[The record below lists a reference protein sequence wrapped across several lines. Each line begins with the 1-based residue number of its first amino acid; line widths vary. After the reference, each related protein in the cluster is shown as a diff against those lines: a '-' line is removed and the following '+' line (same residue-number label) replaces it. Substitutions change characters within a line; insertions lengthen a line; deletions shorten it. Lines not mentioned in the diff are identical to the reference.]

1 MEGKYT
7 ITLSDGTQISNLDL
21 NGNNFVS
28 KTKVKESDFEG
39 KLQVITVT
47 NGEEE
52 TVMHNCELVQIVK
65 TGNEYWFVIN
75 EMSEEKLTLLQMQAN
90 IDFIAAL
97 SDIEL

>member
-39 KLQVITVT
+39 KLQVVTVT

-90 IDFIAAL
+90 IDFIAAM

>member
-39 KLQVITVT
+39 KLQVVTVT

-65 TGNEYWFVIN
+65 TGNEYWFIIN

-90 IDFIAAL
+90 IDFIAAM

>member
-90 IDFIAAL
+90 IDFIAAM